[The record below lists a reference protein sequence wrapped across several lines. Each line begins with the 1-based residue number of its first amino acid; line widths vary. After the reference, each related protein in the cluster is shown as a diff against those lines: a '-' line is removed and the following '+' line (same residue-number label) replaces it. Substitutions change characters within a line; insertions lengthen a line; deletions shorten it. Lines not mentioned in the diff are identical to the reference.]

1 MKLFFDKSKNVF
13 YSGTG
18 DCKKNKKINELKT
31 SLHPYLS
38 ASVLNELLIE
48 YGSNA
53 SAIWPQFNSDALQSI
68 MSSSSMSNFEF
79 YLEKGCQVVTSEA
92 SGIEPF
98 LLYATNKY
106 KIQHSMGGARPE
118 MFHKRFDCVEFL
130 EEDPETRQY
139 ANKHNSASIVYIK
152 CTLNVFNTLTKKY
165 NSAS

>member
-1 MKLFFDKSKNVF
+1 MRCVYFCSELW
-13 YSGTG
+13 
-18 DCKKNKKINELKT
+18 KKNKKINELKT

-106 KIQHSMGGARPE
+106 KIHHSMGGARPE
-118 MFHKRFDCVEFL
+118 MFHKRLTVLSFWTMSL
-130 EEDPETRQY
+130 P
-139 ANKHNSASIVYIK
+139 ANS
-152 CTLNVFNTLTKKY
+152 
-165 NSAS
+165 